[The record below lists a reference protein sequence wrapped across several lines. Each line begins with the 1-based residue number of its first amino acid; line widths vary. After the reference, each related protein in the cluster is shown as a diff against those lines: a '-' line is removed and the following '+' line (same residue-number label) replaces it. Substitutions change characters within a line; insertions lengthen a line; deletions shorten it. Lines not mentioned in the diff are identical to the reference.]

1 MYLLLKIRTFIKKQ
15 IIDIKTYGTQELFR
29 KFYLLTKFFAL
40 ILMDIIAI
48 VPCIIIRLLS
58 PWLIIRIGKIP
69 TANFGNFVET
79 TAAYYI
85 KKKLKIDL
93 PTKRY
98 IDLVYIHYN
107 DKIHNKQ
114 LAKMWKRKLNFLS
127 GYLLD
132 PINRVNQF
140 IPGGKIHTIDTLQL
154 YFFDYRLMV
163 NNLPGDYQVLDF
175 TEEEE
180 IYGRKMLNKFGLKDK
195 DKFVCLDVRDK
206 AYQLKKISEKFR
218 DWSYHDFRHTNI
230 NKFVLAA
237 EELTKRGYYVFR
249 MGVVVEKPFNSSN
262 PKIID
267 YANSNLR
274 TDFMD
279 IYLGAKCSFCITTV
293 TGFMDLPCLFR
304 KPMVILE
311 NRFGTIYTHN
321 EKYLLLTKHHIL
333 KKEKRRLSLSEIF
346 SYGVAYAE
354 YKQTFEQ
361 KGIELVENTSEEIK
375 DIVLEMVDNLENKK
389 KLNHEDEEL
398 QKIFRNLFASNVKR
412 FNYLKESKRYQSIII
427 HAQIKSRYSTK
438 FLRKNKDWLR

>member
-1 MYLLLKIRTFIKKQ
+1 
-15 IIDIKTYGTQELFR
+15 
-29 KFYLLTKFFAL
+29 
-40 ILMDIIAI
+40 
-48 VPCIIIRLLS
+48 
-58 PWLIIRIGKIP
+58 
-69 TANFGNFVET
+69 
-79 TAAYYI
+79 
-85 KKKLKIDL
+85 
-93 PTKRY
+93 
-98 IDLVYIHYN
+98 
-107 DKIHNKQ
+107 
-114 LAKMWKRKLNFLS
+114 
-127 GYLLD
+127 
-132 PINRVNQF
+132 
-140 IPGGKIHTIDTLQL
+140 
-154 YFFDYRLMV
+154 
-163 NNLPGDYQVLDF
+163 
-175 TEEEE
+175 
-180 IYGRKMLNKFGLKDK
+180 
-195 DKFVCLDVRDK
+195 
-206 AYQLKKISEKFR
+206 
-218 DWSYHDFRHTNI
+218 
-230 NKFVLAA
+230 
-237 EELTKRGYYVFR
+237 